1 MGICNRHGHLSLAM
15 ADMHVMVETRR
26 GLMDVGLLHD
36 CNAHKNL
43 LLDGRT
49 ALQGLDARL
58 QFLLFVV
65 TDFANLRTGLIL
77 ASLDLQCTCE
87 LAT

>member
-1 MGICNRHGHLSLAM
+1 M
-15 ADMHVMVETRR
+15 ADMHVMVETRQ
-26 GLMDVGLLHD
+26 GLMYVGLHH
-36 CNAHKNL
+36 CNAHKDL

-58 QFLLFVV
+58 QLLLFVV
-65 TDFANLRTGLIL
+65 TVFANPRTGLIL
-77 ASLDLQCTCE
+77 ASLDLQHTCE